1 MKTKLLSLFL
11 LLFVKLF
18 LAQTTLLE
26 YPFNNQSTYR
36 TPSVNNTGV
45 AYNTTSI
52 PMQYYNSAGT
62 AVNPTVTNSGI
73 GTADEGSYLELTFNT
88 QVGNFSGINV
98 AWSASLTNTVF
109 GSGRWTLQEYVGG
122 TWESRGSIDLGFLNY
137 NESDNFLLSSNA
149 DNNPAVRIRI
159 VAEEVNSFWAQA
171 SLNLDDLLITSR
183 SPKINIF
190 GYNTS
195 NNLQQIPVNSPAA
208 TIYGTDFGMVITS
221 SATATGYSDKTF
233 RVQNNGAST
242 LNVSGINFAGLH
254 PGDFAVQGA
263 TNFSVN
269 AGATR
274 DFVVR
279 FNATDD
285 GVRSALLNITSNAS
299 PSPYS
304 YYVEGRGTSCNTVDV
319 ALKTNNMEAGAQ
331 SLPATPESSFDKVTG
346 NSRGSTT
353 NPNNLGIRLYG
364 PVDNT
369 NYNLFTSGNSS
380 WYVKGRSSTVNFG
393 PVDVSNEKGIFIT
406 FNLAAFGTGDNIKF
420 NSGDTVALEVL
431 KPNTTDDWSREIL
444 ISGTNSDNADNS
456 RFSFTAGATAF
467 EATYDGNN
475 EPVGGAQRY
484 NKIKLKFL
492 STAGINDLV
501 FRIVLT
507 NNTIGT
513 KLWLV
518 DDVTVSTANAIYKT
532 YVGGTGTGWRT
543 AANVATT
550 APTIEEKA
558 IIDANFTGNLTAC
571 ECEVNANKTVT
582 VGAGNVIRLQNK
594 LVNNG
599 NFIIQNNGNLIQV
612 DNSAVNQENIEVQKL
627 FTFSGGRSQFNYVSS
642 PTVNTN
648 VKSIYTGTLDNSLVA
663 QYHNENT
670 NTFAN
675 SSGAYI
681 AGRALA
687 LKEPLT
693 GTAGSTAANPAKF
706 IGVPFNGPL
715 NYPLAYTTNR
725 PNVNH
730 GYNLVGNP
738 YPSNLDLVA
747 LYNANSSKIESTIR
761 FWDNRG
767 NTITEQ
773 QGSGYL
779 GQSYAQLNASS
790 GTSIAAAATP
800 TTATPPYPARPP
812 SRYVS
817 PAQGF
822 MVRAL
827 STAQGQTLDFS
838 NTNMRVSNTTTQF
851 FGKNNDEQMDRYW
864 LGITTPTEIIYSAAV
879 VYYEGGANTV
889 GPDDTKAGGS
899 SDNIFTMAD
908 SERIAIHGRPV
919 FTNQDVLG
927 LGYRAFREGD
937 YTISL
942 QNSEGIFAN
951 GQAIYLK
958 DKQTGTITNLSEGSY
973 TFAAE
978 ASEQTG
984 RFEILYKPETILATD
999 GALRDELQVYR
1010 DGSSFV
1016 LRSPRESLEYV
1027 QVYDAGGRLILTVK
1041 GSRSREIRFDADRM
1055 AAGMYILKT
1064 GLASG
1069 ETLTRKI
1076 RK

>member
-1 MKTKLLSLFL
+1 M
-11 LLFVKLF
+11 
-18 LAQTTLLE
+18 
-26 YPFNNQSTYR
+26 
-36 TPSVNNTGV
+36 
-45 AYNTTSI
+45 
-52 PMQYYNSAGT
+52 
-62 AVNPTVTNSGI
+62 
-73 GTADEGSYLELTFNT
+73 
-88 QVGNFSGINV
+88 
-98 AWSASLTNTVF
+98 
-109 GSGRWTLQEYVGG
+109 
-122 TWESRGSIDLGFLNY
+122 
-137 NESDNFLLSSNA
+137 
-149 DNNPAVRIRI
+149 
-159 VAEEVNSFWAQA
+159 
-171 SLNLDDLLITSR
+171 
-183 SPKINIF
+183 
-190 GYNTS
+190 
-195 NNLQQIPVNSPAA
+195 
-208 TIYGTDFGMVITS
+208 
-221 SATATGYSDKTF
+221 
-233 RVQNNGAST
+233 
-242 LNVSGINFAGLH
+242 
-254 PGDFAVQGA
+254 
-263 TNFSVN
+263 
-269 AGATR
+269 
-274 DFVVR
+274 
-279 FNATDD
+279 
-285 GVRSALLNITSNAS
+285 
-299 PSPYS
+299 
-304 YYVEGRGTSCNTVDV
+304 
-319 ALKTNNMEAGAQ
+319 
-331 SLPATPESSFDKVTG
+331 
-346 NSRGSTT
+346 
-353 NPNNLGIRLYG
+353 
-364 PVDNT
+364 
-369 NYNLFTSGNSS
+369 
-380 WYVKGRSSTVNFG
+380 
-393 PVDVSNEKGIFIT
+393 DVSNEKGVSIT

-420 NSGDTVALEVL
+420 NGGDTVALEVL
-431 KPNTTDDWSREIL
+431 KPNTTNDWSREIL
-444 ISGTNSDNADNS
+444 ISGTNSNNADNS
-456 RFSFTAGATAF
+456 RFSFTAGGSNF
-467 EATYDGNN
+467 EATYDGDND
-475 EPVGGAQRY
+475 PVGGAQRS

-550 APTIEEKA
+550 PPTIEEKA
-558 IIDANFTGNLTAC
+558 IIDADFTGNLTAC

-582 VGAGNVIRLQNK
+582 VGAANVIRLQNK
-594 LVNNG
+594 LINNG

-612 DNSAVNQENIEVQKL
+612 DNSAVNQNDIEVQKL
-627 FTFSGGRSQFNYVSS
+627 FTFSDGRNQFNYVSS

-706 IGVPFNGPL
+706 TGVPFNGPL

-800 TTATPPYPARPP
+800 TTATPPYPARSP

-827 STAQGQTLDFS
+827 STAHGQTLDFS

-908 SERIAIHGRPV
+908 TDRIAIHGRPV

-958 DKQTGTITNLSEGSY
+958 DKQTGTITNLTEGSY

-978 ASEQTG
+978 AGEQTG
-984 RFEILYKPETILATD
+984 RFEILYRPETILATD
-999 GALRDELQVYR
+999 SAIKENVQVFR
-1010 DGSSFV
+1010 DGSEFV
-1016 LRSPRESLEYV
+1016 VRSSQKALTEV
-1027 QVYDAGGRLILTVK
+1027 QILDAAGRMIINLNGKQSKEV
-1041 GSRSREIRFDADRM
+1041 RFAADRISN
-1055 AAGMYILKT
+1055 GIYLLKIS
-1064 GLASG
+1064 LSDG
-1069 ETLTRKI
+1069 ENVTRKV

>member
-11 LLFVKLF
+11 LFFVKLF
-18 LAQTTLLE
+18 LAQTTLLR
-26 YPFNNQSTYR
+26 YPFNNQLTYS
-36 TPSVNNTGV
+36 TPSTNNTS
-45 AYNTTSI
+45 AAPS
-52 PMQYYNSAGT
+52 MQYYNSSNT
-62 AVNPTVTNSGI
+62 AVNPTVSNNGI
-73 GTADEGSYLELTFNT
+73 GTTDEGSYLELTFNT
-88 QVGNFSGINV
+88 AETNSTGINV
-98 AWSASLTNTVF
+98 AWSASLTNTLF

-122 TWESRGSIDLGFLNY
+122 TWESRGSIELGFLNY
-137 NESDNFLLSSNA
+137 NESDNFILSSNA
-149 DNNPAVRIRI
+149 DNNTAVRIRI
-159 VAEEVNSFWAQA
+159 IAEDLNSIILQA
-171 SLNLDDLLITSR
+171 SLNLDDLVITSR

-190 GYNTS
+190 GLNTS

-233 RVQNNGAST
+233 RVQNNGSAT

-285 GVRSALLNITSNAS
+285 GVRNALLNIVSNAD
-299 PSPYS
+299 PNPYS
-304 YYVEGRGTSCNTVDV
+304 YFVEGRGTSCKTEDIPI
-319 ALKTNNMEAGAQ
+319 KTNNMETGAQ
-331 SLPATPESSFDKVTG
+331 SLPATPESTFNKVAG
-346 NSRGSTT
+346 NSRGNAA
-353 NPNNLGIRLYG
+353 NPNSLNMRLYG
-364 PVDNT
+364 PVDGD
-369 NYNLFTSGNSS
+369 NYNLFTSGNTS
-380 WYVKGRSSTVNFG
+380 WYLRGGSSTVNFG
-393 PVDVSNEKGIFIT
+393 PVDVSNEKGVSIT
-406 FNLAAFGTGDNIKF
+406 FNLAAFGTGGNVTF
-420 NSGDTVALEVL
+420 NSEDTVALEVL
-431 KPNTTDDWSREIL
+431 KPNTTNDWSREIL
-444 ISGTNSDNADNS
+444 ISGTNSINPDNS
-456 RFSFTAGATAF
+456 RFSFTTRATAF

-475 EPVGGAQRY
+475 VPVGGAQRN

-532 YVGGTGTGWRT
+532 YVGGPGTGWRT

-550 APTIEEKA
+550 PPTIEEKA
-558 IIDANFTGNLTAC
+558 IIDADFTGDLTAC
-571 ECEVNANKTVT
+571 ECEVNANRTVT
-582 VGAGNVIRLQNK
+582 VGAANVIRLQNK
-594 LVNNG
+594 LINNG

-612 DNSAVNQENIEVQKL
+612 DNSAVNQNDIEVQKL
-627 FTFSGGRSQFNYVSS
+627 FTFSSGSNQFNYVSS

-767 NTITEQ
+767 NTKTAQE
-773 QGSGYL
+773 GSGYL

-827 STAQGQTLDFS
+827 STAHGQTLDFS

-908 SERIAIHGRPV
+908 TDRIAIHGRPV

-958 DKQTGTITNLSEGSY
+958 DKQTGTITNLTEGSY

-978 ASEQTG
+978 AGEQTG
-984 RFEILYKPETILATD
+984 RFEILYRPETILATD
-999 GALRDELQVYR
+999 NAIKENVQVFR
-1010 DGSSFV
+1010 DGSEFV
-1016 LRSPRESLEYV
+1016 VRSSQKALTEV
-1027 QVYDAGGRLILTVK
+1027 QILDAAGRMIINLNGKQSKEV
-1041 GSRSREIRFDADRM
+1041 RFAADRISN
-1055 AAGMYILKT
+1055 GIYLLKIS
-1064 GLASG
+1064 LSDG
-1069 ETLTRKI
+1069 ENVTRKV

>member
-11 LLFVKLF
+11 LLLVKLF
-18 LAQTTLLE
+18 LAQTTLLQ
-26 YPFNNQSTYR
+26 YPFNNLSTYR
-36 TPSVNNTGV
+36 TPSVNNTGIPYTV
-45 AYNTTSI
+45 SDI
-52 PMQYYNSAGT
+52 PMQYYNSSNT
-62 AVNPTVTNSGI
+62 AVNPTVSNNGI
-73 GTADEGSYLELTFNT
+73 GTTDEGSYLELTFNT
-88 QVGNFSGINV
+88 AVTNSTGINV

-122 TWESRGSIDLGFLNY
+122 TWESRGSIGLGFLNY
-137 NESDNFLLSSNA
+137 NESDNFILSSNA

-159 VAEEVNSFWAQA
+159 IAEDLNSIILQA
-171 SLNLDDLLITSR
+171 SLNIDDLVITSR

-233 RVQNNGAST
+233 RVQNNGAAT
-242 LNVSGINFAGLH
+242 LNVSGINFTGLH

-263 TNFSVN
+263 TTFSVN
-269 AGATR
+269 AGSTR
-274 DFVVR
+274 NFVVR

-285 GVRSALLNITSNAS
+285 GVRSALLNILSNAS

-319 ALKTNNMEAGAQ
+319 AFKTNNMETGAQ
-331 SLPATPESSFDKVTG
+331 SLLATPETTFNKVTG
-346 NSRGSTT
+346 TAFVNSINTG
-353 NPNNLGIRLYG
+353 LYG
-364 PVDNT
+364 PVDND
-369 NYNLFTSGNSS
+369 NYYLHTSSNSS
-380 WYVKGRSSTVNFG
+380 WYVRGGSATVNFG
-393 PVDVSNEKGIFIT
+393 PVDVSNEKGVFIS
-406 FNLAAFGTGDNIKF
+406 FNLAAFGTGGNIKF
-420 NSGDTVALEVL
+420 NSGDTVALDVL
-431 KPNTTDDWSREIL
+431 KPGTTDDWSREIL
-444 ISGTNSDNADNS
+444 ISGTNSNNADNS
-456 RFSFTAGATAF
+456 RFSFTIGGVAY

-484 NKIKLKFL
+484 NKIKLKL
-492 STAGINDLV
+492 PSTAGFTDLV
-501 FRIVLT
+501 FRIVL
-507 NNTIGT
+507 NNNPLGT

-518 DDVTVSTANAIYKT
+518 DDVAVSTANAIYKT
-532 YVGGTGTGWRT
+532 YTASGWRN

-571 ECEVNANKTVT
+571 ECEVNSNKTVT
-582 VGAGNVIRLQNK
+582 VAAANVIRLQNK
-594 LVNNG
+594 LINNG

-612 DNSAVNQENIEVQKL
+612 DNNAANQGNIEVQKV
-627 FTFSGGRSQFNYVSS
+627 FTFSTGRNQFNYVSS
-642 PTVNTN
+642 PTIDTN
-648 VKSIYTGTLDNSLVA
+648 LKSIYTGTLNNSLVA

-706 IGVPFNGPL
+706 IGDPFNGTL

-827 STAQGQTLDFS
+827 STAHGQTLDFS

-908 SERIAIHGRPV
+908 TDRIAIHGRPV

-978 ASEQTG
+978 AGEQTG
-984 RFEILYKPETILATD
+984 RFEILYRPETILATD
-999 GALRDELQVYR
+999 SAIKENVQVFR
-1010 DGSSFV
+1010 DGSEFV
-1016 LRSPRESLEYV
+1016 VRSSQKALTEV
-1027 QVYDAGGRLILTVK
+1027 QILDAAGRMIINLNGKQSKEV
-1041 GSRSREIRFDADRM
+1041 RFAADRISN
-1055 AAGMYILKT
+1055 GIYLLKIS
-1064 GLASG
+1064 LSDG
-1069 ETLTRKI
+1069 ENVTRKV

>member
-11 LLFVKLF
+11 LIFSTISF
-18 LAQTTLLE
+18 AQTTLAT
-26 YPFNNQSTYR
+26 FNFE
-36 TPSVNNTGV
+36 NNLNATG
-45 AYNTTSI
+45 ATSGS
-52 PMQYYNSAGT
+52 PVLRYYNSAGEQI
-62 AVNPTVTNSGI
+62 NPSYANGNGGRVLTTN
-73 GTADEGSYLELTFNT
+73 DEGSYVELSINT
-88 QVGNFSGINV
+88 TGFSDINV
-98 AWSASLTNTVF
+98 SWYGAAN
-109 GSGRWTLQEYVGG
+109 R
-122 TWESRGSIDLGFLNY
+122 GFLNLGTWTLY
-137 NESDNFLLSSNA
+137 ADTGSGFGPPLLAMDLFNFIIFFTDARTENYTLGAAAN
-149 DNNPAVRIRI
+149 NNPNLKIRI
-159 VAEEVNSFWAQA
+159 KTSDMNS
-171 SLNLDDLLITSR
+171 SLRLDQLVITSR
-183 SPKINIF
+183 SPKINVF

-195 NNLQQIPVNSPAA
+195 NAPQQIPVESPAA

-221 SATATGYSDKTF
+221 SATATGYTDKTF
-233 RVQNNGAST
+233 SVQNNGAAT
-242 LNVSGINFAGLH
+242 LNVSGINFTGLH

-269 AGATR
+269 AGSTR

-285 GVRSALLNITSNAS
+285 GVRNALLNIVSNAD
-299 PSPYS
+299 PNPYS
-304 YYVEGRGTSCNTVDV
+304 YFVEGRGTSCNTVDV
-319 ALKTNNMEAGAQ
+319 AFKTNDMEIGVQ
-331 SLPATPESSFDKVTG
+331 SLPATPESTFNKVSGTAY
-346 NSRGSTT
+346 S
-353 NPNNLGIRLYG
+353 NNLYG
-364 PVDNT
+364 PADNT
-369 NYNLFTSGNSS
+369 NYDLFTSGNSS
-380 WYVKGRSSTVNFG
+380 WYLRGGSSTVNFG
-393 PVDVSNEKGIFIT
+393 PVDVSNEKGVFIT
-406 FNLAAFGTGDNIKF
+406 FNLAAFGTADNIVF

-431 KPNTTDDWSREIL
+431 KPNTTNDWSREIL
-444 ISGTNSDNADNS
+444 ISGNNINGYNS
-456 RFSFTAGATAF
+456 RFSFTDGGTSF
-467 EATYDGNN
+467 DATYDGDNL
-475 EPVGGAQRY
+475 PVGGAQRY

-492 STAGINDLV
+492 STAGINNLV

-507 NNTIGT
+507 NNEIKT

-543 AANVATT
+543 AANVDTT
-550 APTIEEKA
+550 PPTIEEKA
-558 IIDANFTGNLTAC
+558 IIDADFTGDLTAC

-582 VGAGNVIRLQNK
+582 VAAANVIKLQNK

-612 DNSAVNQENIEVQKL
+612 DNSAVNQRNIEVQKL
-627 FTFSGGRSQFNYVSS
+627 FTFSGGTSQFNYVSS

-738 YPSNLDLVA
+738 YPSNLDLVE
-747 LYNANSSKIESTIR
+747 LYKANSSKIESTIR

-767 NTITEQ
+767 NTKTAQE
-773 QGSGYL
+773 GSGYN
-779 GQSYAQLNASS
+779 GESYAKFNAENQTSVAAPSS
-790 GTSIAAAATP
+790 PSSQ
-800 TTATPPYPARPP
+800 REP

-827 STAQGQTLDFS
+827 STAHGQTLDFS
-838 NTNMRVSNTTTQF
+838 NTNMRVINTTTQF

-889 GPDDTKAGGS
+889 GPDDTKAGNS

-908 SERIAIHGRPV
+908 TDRIAIHGRPV

-978 ASEQTG
+978 AGEHTG
-984 RFEILYKPETILATD
+984 RFEILYRPETILATD
-999 GALRDELQVYR
+999 SAIKENVQVFR
-1010 DGSSFV
+1010 DGSEFV
-1016 LRSPRESLEYV
+1016 VRSSQKALTEV
-1027 QVYDAGGRLILTVK
+1027 QILDAAGRMIINLNGK
-1041 GSRSREIRFDADRM
+1041 QSKEFRFAADRISN
-1055 AAGMYILKT
+1055 GIYLLKIS
-1064 GLASG
+1064 LSDG
-1069 ETLTRKI
+1069 ENVTRKV